1 LKGKGRVKVAEN
13 VHLIARSW
21 SYVYLVV
28 DKKLAF
34 IDTGLPQYFEDIKR
48 YVTDLGHRLQGV
60 SLITNTHVHGDHV
73 GCNKA
78 LKDICRAKL
87 AVHELDAKYIEN
99 PDDFL
104 KDTFRHVP
112 PPEDYVKEAKSW
124 KDNVDIF
131 LKDGDRIEMGGA
143 TLEVVHTPGHT
154 QGSIC
159 LYDQERKILF
169 SGDALQGT
177 TAFVKEFGPVTG
189 LYTDLDAYI
198 HSIQRLLTL
207 DVDMILPG
215 HPDLIKN
222 SDVRRELENC
232 LERVSY
238 INDKIVQN
246 LQKTEMTLQKL
257 TETLGIPV
265 DEWNLTSIESHLKS
279 LLNKGLVKKKGNFY
293 SML

>member
-1 LKGKGRVKVAEN
+1 VKVAES
-13 VHLIARSW
+13 VHLIAPSW

-28 DKKLAF
+28 GKKLAF
-34 IDTGLPQYFEDIKR
+34 IDTGLPQYFDDIKR
-48 YVTDLGHRLQGV
+48 HVTDLGHRLQGV
-60 SLITNTHVHGDHV
+60 SLIINTHVHGDHV

-87 AVHELDAKYIEN
+87 AVHELDAEYIED
-99 PDDFL
+99 PERYL
-104 KDTFRHVP
+104 KDTFRHISP
-112 PPEDYVKEAKSW
+112 STEYVGEAKCW
-124 KDNVDIF
+124 KDKVDIY
-131 LKDGDRIEMGGA
+131 LMDGDTLELDGI

-198 HSIQRLLTL
+198 RSIQRLLNL

-215 HPDLIKN
+215 HPDIIKN
-222 SDVRRELENC
+222 SDVRKELENC

-246 LQKTEMTLQKL
+246 LQKTEMTLEKL

>member
-1 LKGKGRVKVAEN
+1 VGEK
-13 VHLIARSW
+13 
-21 SYVYLVV
+21 LVFV
-28 DKKLAF
+28 
-34 IDTGLPQYFEDIKR
+34 DTGLPQYLEDIKK
-48 YVTDLGHRLQGV
+48 YVVDSGHRFQDV
-60 SLITNTHVHGDHV
+60 SFIINTHVHEDHV
-73 GCNKA
+73 ACNRA
-78 LKDICRAKL
+78 LKDVCRAKL

-99 PDDFL
+99 PDDFI
-104 KDTFRHVP
+104 KDTFKHAP
-112 PPEDYVKEAKSW
+112 PPEDYVKEANSW

-131 LKDGDRIEMGGA
+131 LKDGDTIELDGV

-198 HSIQRLLTL
+198 RSIQRLLDL

-215 HPDLIKN
+215 HPDIIKN
-222 SDVRRELENC
+222 SDVRKELENC
-232 LERVSY
+232 LERTSY

-265 DEWNLTSIESHLKS
+265 DEWNLTSIESHLRS
-279 LLNKGLVKKKGNFY
+279 LLNEGLVKKKGNFY
-293 SML
+293 SIL